1 MSACT
6 PPPAGASP
14 DPSQAGPTVSVAS
27 PCGSSRTFHRRPW
40 QSSSLV
46 ASEHSFSSVVEVTVE
61 VVLPGHHNN
70 HLVIVHNNNGDTSLT
85 IINAHTNLQY
95 MIEPVQPAISRDV
108 TSLVSVVMATFDNG
122 GSCAIC

>member
-1 MSACT
+1 M
-6 PPPAGASP
+6 GASP

-27 PCGSSRTFHRRPW
+27 PCDSSRTFHRRPW
-40 QSSSLV
+40 QSSSSV
-46 ASEHSFSSVVEVTVE
+46 ASEHSSSSVVEVTVE

-70 HLVIVHNNNGDTSLT
+70 HLIIVHNNNGDTLPA
-85 IINAHTNLQY
+85 IINEHTDLQY